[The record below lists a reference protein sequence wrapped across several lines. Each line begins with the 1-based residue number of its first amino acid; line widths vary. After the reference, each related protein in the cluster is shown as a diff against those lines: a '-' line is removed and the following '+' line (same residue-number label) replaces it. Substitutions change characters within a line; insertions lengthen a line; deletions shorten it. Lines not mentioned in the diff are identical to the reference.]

1 MFTRYQNRSGNSG
14 VVAYE
19 IVEDGIRV
27 RFVDGATYTYTF
39 ESAGRAHVERMR
51 KLAQAGEGLS
61 GYIATHVRHR
71 YASKSDGGRCREK
84 PGRRT
89 GLTYRGIRR

>member
-1 MFTRYQNRSGNSG
+1 MMFTRYQNRSGNSG
-14 VVAYE
+14 VMAYE

-39 ESAGRAHVERMR
+39 ESAGRVH
-51 KLAQAGEGLS
+51 GEGLS